1 MEKKSKLHIGWLVTA
16 MVVVLLIIDQWIK
29 LYIKTHFCLGE
40 SVRVTDWFFI
50 DFIENNGMAW
60 GMSFIGKF
68 WLSLVRSVAIIF
80 LVWYLHR
87 IIKQGKHRLVYIFLV
102 ALVLAGAIGNMIDS
116 MFYGLMFTASSPY
129 YVAYQVPFGEGYA
142 PFFMGKVVDMFRFP
156 FFTYTWPEWF
166 PIWVDSRARSSTLC
180 SILQIHVSVSVS
192 SPCSSSAV
200 RNWKSWERERRNLL
214 ISHLLQ
220 RKIHQRNLHQ
230 GNLLKNLPGNHK
242 IGGIWDEED
251 LCVFLDIDMPASGRG
266 FL

>member
-80 LVWYLHR
+80 LVWYLRR

-166 PIWVDSRARSSTLC
+166 PIWGGQQGTFFDPVFNFADSC
-180 SILQIHVSVSVS
+180 VSVGIIAMLIFCRKELEELGEGKKKS
-192 SPCSSSAV
+192 SDKLSSSE
-200 RNWKSWERERRNLL
+200 KSSSEK
-214 ISHLLQ
+214 SSSG
-220 RKIHQRNLHQ
+220 KSS
-230 GNLLKNLPGNHK
+230 
-242 IGGIWDEED
+242 EES
-251 LCVFLDIDMPASGRG
+251 AQKS
-266 FL
+266 

>member
-50 DFIENNGMAW
+50 DFVENNGMAW

-68 WLSLVRSVAIIF
+68 WLSLVRSVAIVALI
-80 LVWYLHR
+80 WYLHR
-87 IIKQGKHRLVYIFLV
+87 IIKQGKHRLIYIILV

-166 PIWVDSRARSSTLC
+166 PFWGGQQGTFFDPVFNFADSC
-180 SILQIHVSVSVS
+180 VSVGIIAMLIFCRKELEALGEGKKKS
-192 SPCSSSAV
+192 SDKSSSSKKTTSE
-200 RNWKSWERERRNLL
+200 KSSSETSSSEK
-214 ISHLLQ
+214 SS
-220 RKIHQRNLHQ
+220 
-230 GNLLKNLPGNHK
+230 
-242 IGGIWDEED
+242 EES
-251 LCVFLDIDMPASGRG
+251 AQKS
-266 FL
+266 

>member
-1 MEKKSKLHIGWLVTA
+1 MEKKRNLHIGWLVTA

-50 DFIENNGMAW
+50 DFVENNGMAW

-116 MFYGLMFTASSPY
+116 MFYGMMFTASSPY

-166 PIWVDSRARSSTLC
+166 PIWGGQQGTFFDPVFNFADSC
-180 SILQIHVSVSVS
+180 VSVGIIAMLIFCRKELEELGEGKKKS
-192 SPCSSSAV
+192 SDKSSSSEK
-200 RNWKSWERERRNLL
+200 NSSEKSSSGKSSSGKSSEE
-214 ISHLLQ
+214 SA
-220 RKIHQRNLHQ
+220 RK
-230 GNLLKNLPGNHK
+230 
-242 IGGIWDEED
+242 
-251 LCVFLDIDMPASGRG
+251 S
-266 FL
+266 

>member
-1 MEKKSKLHIGWLVTA
+1 MKQCKIHTGWLVTA
-16 MVVVLLIIDQWIK
+16 MVVALLVIDQIIK

-116 MFYGLMFTASSPY
+116 MFYGMMFTASSPY

-166 PIWVDSRARSSTLC
+166 PIWGGQQGTFFDPVFNFADSC
-180 SILQIHVSVSVS
+180 VSVGIIAMLIFCRKELEELGEGKKKS
-192 SPCSSSAV
+192 SDKSSSSE
-200 RNWKSWERERRNLL
+200 KS
-214 ISHLLQ
+214 SSG
-220 RKIHQRNLHQ
+220 KSSS
-230 GNLLKNLPGNHK
+230 GKSS
-242 IGGIWDEED
+242 EES
-251 LCVFLDIDMPASGRG
+251 AQKS
-266 FL
+266 

>member
-166 PIWVDSRARSSTLC
+166 PIWGGQQGTFFDPVFNFADSC
-180 SILQIHVSVSVS
+180 VSVGIIAMLIFCRKELEELGEGKKKS
-192 SPCSSSAV
+192 SDKSSSSKKTTSE
-200 RNWKSWERERRNLL
+200 KSSSEKSSSEK
-214 ISHLLQ
+214 SS
-220 RKIHQRNLHQ
+220 
-230 GNLLKNLPGNHK
+230 
-242 IGGIWDEED
+242 EES
-251 LCVFLDIDMPASGRG
+251 AQKS
-266 FL
+266 

>member
-1 MEKKSKLHIGWLVTA
+1 MEKKRKLHIGWLVTA

-166 PIWVDSRARSSTLC
+166 PIWGGQQGTFFDPVFNFADSC
-180 SILQIHVSVSVS
+180 VSVGIIAMLIFCRKELEELGEGKKKS
-192 SPCSSSAV
+192 SDKSSSSEK
-200 RNWKSWERERRNLL
+200 NSSEKSSSEKSSSEK
-214 ISHLLQ
+214 SSSG
-220 RKIHQRNLHQ
+220 KSS
-230 GNLLKNLPGNHK
+230 
-242 IGGIWDEED
+242 EES
-251 LCVFLDIDMPASGRG
+251 AQKS
-266 FL
+266 

>member
-1 MEKKSKLHIGWLVTA
+1 MKENKKVKTGWLVTA
-16 MVVVLLIIDQWIK
+16 MVVILLIIDQIIK

-40 SVRVTDWFFI
+40 SVRVTDWFYIEFV
-50 DFIENNGMAW
+50 ENNGMAW

-166 PIWVDSRARSSTLC
+166 PIWGGQQGTFFDPVFNFADSC
-180 SILQIHVSVSVS
+180 VSVGIIAMLIFCRKELEELGEGKKKS
-192 SPCSSSAV
+192 SDKLSSSE
-200 RNWKSWERERRNLL
+200 KSSSEK
-214 ISHLLQ
+214 SSSG
-220 RKIHQRNLHQ
+220 KSS
-230 GNLLKNLPGNHK
+230 
-242 IGGIWDEED
+242 EES
-251 LCVFLDIDMPASGRG
+251 AQKS
-266 FL
+266 

>member
-1 MEKKSKLHIGWLVTA
+1 MEKKRNLHIGWLVTA
-16 MVVVLLIIDQWIK
+16 MGVVLLIIDQWIK

-116 MFYGLMFTASSPY
+116 MFYGMMFTASSPY

-166 PIWVDSRARSSTLC
+166 PIWGGQQGTFFDPVFNFADSC
-180 SILQIHVSVSVS
+180 VSVGIIAMLIFCRKELEELGEGKKKS
-192 SPCSSSAV
+192 SDKSSSSE
-200 RNWKSWERERRNLL
+200 KSSSGKSSSGKSSSGKSSEE
-214 ISHLLQ
+214 SA
-220 RKIHQRNLHQ
+220 RK
-230 GNLLKNLPGNHK
+230 
-242 IGGIWDEED
+242 
-251 LCVFLDIDMPASGRG
+251 S
-266 FL
+266 